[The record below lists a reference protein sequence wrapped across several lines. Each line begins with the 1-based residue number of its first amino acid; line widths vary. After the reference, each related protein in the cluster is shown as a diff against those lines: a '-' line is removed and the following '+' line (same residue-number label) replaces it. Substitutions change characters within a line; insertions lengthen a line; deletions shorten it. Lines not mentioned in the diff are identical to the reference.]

1 MMYFSTGPEP
11 DRAKEEAMRRSLSI
25 TAAVALVAMAVG
37 CTPEGVGDPC
47 EPESCPPLIDEVT
60 GEIIEGECGWESQ
73 EVYLEHFSLQ
83 CRTRVCMV
91 FRAEEG
97 LWDPYCTRRCGPG
110 AAIRGCGNNYKC
122 TEVVTSATVGGGC
135 YCVHEDQLLLS
146 PGSPDQDKVD
156 ACK

>member
-1 MMYFSTGPEP
+1 
-11 DRAKEEAMRRSLSI
+11 MRRFLFVI
-25 TAAVALVAMAVG
+25 TAVTILAAGAS

-47 EPESCPPLIDEVT
+47 EPESCPPKLDDLGNPIP
-60 GEIIEGECGWESQ
+60 GECGWEAS

-97 LWDPYCTRRCGPG
+97 LWEPYCTRRCGPG
-110 AAIRGCGNNYKC
+110 AAIKGCGEKYTC
-122 TEVVTSATVGGGC
+122 MEVVTGTTPGAGC
-135 YCVHEDQLLLS
+135 YCVNEEQINLL
-146 PGSPDQDKVD
+146 PGSADMDKVN